1 MTPGEMMALPERDM
15 NALSPNLSTFA
26 IWSALG
32 SCQKRHVESMLLDG
46 GKMAITASVVNIDLN
61 ARIEL
66 AIAMKKRPKKAARQ

>member
-32 SCQKRHVESMLLDG
+32 SRQKRNVKRMLLDR

-61 ARIEL
+61 AGIEL
-66 AIAMKKRPKKAARQ
+66 AITM